1 MNNRLYCTF
10 VEPNEINE
18 ISKKIQSSYKVL
30 FDKIFVLESLD
41 GEKVML
47 TYNVDLGNSNGE
59 FAIGNTILVHRK
71 KQTNT
76 LYTINALNEL
86 IKSLNNGVLD
96 KSYSIN
102 WDDYKNCILLVQA
115 DGYKKIKKENHKEMT
130 KAKLFNYLIQSKETD
145 QNMYTLSVI
154 HTALKKFKTKI
165 VLYNYDAFVFDFCD
179 VEYDGLFKTLEHIV
193 SDEYPISIKK
203 GNHYGALYEI

>member
-10 VEPNEINE
+10 VEPNEIKETCNR
-18 ISKKIQSSYKVL
+18 IQSSYKVL

-41 GEKVML
+41 GDKIML

-86 IKSLNNGVLD
+86 IKSLNEGILD
-96 KSYSIN
+96 KKFPIN

-115 DGYKKIKKENHKEMT
+115 DGYKKIN
-130 KAKLFNYLIQSKETD
+130 
-145 QNMYTLSVI
+145 
-154 HTALKKFKTKI
+154 TKI
-165 VLYNYDAFVFDFCD
+165 
-179 VEYDGLFKTLEHIV
+179 K
-193 SDEYPISIKK
+193 
-203 GNHYGALYEI
+203 EIINLS

>member
-10 VEPNEINE
+10 VELDEIKE
-18 ISKKIQSSYKVL
+18 ISEKIQSSYKVL

-41 GEKVML
+41 GEKIML
-47 TYNVDLGNSNGE
+47 TYNVDLGNSNQE

-96 KSYSIN
+96 KSFSIN
-102 WDDYKNCILLVQA
+102 WNDYKNCILLVQA
-115 DGYKKIKKENHKEMT
+115 DGYKKI
-130 KAKLFNYLIQSKETD
+130 D
-145 QNMYTLSVI
+145 
-154 HTALKKFKTKI
+154 TKI
-165 VLYNYDAFVFDFCD
+165 
-179 VEYDGLFKTLEHIV
+179 K
-193 SDEYPISIKK
+193 
-203 GNHYGALYEI
+203 EIINLS